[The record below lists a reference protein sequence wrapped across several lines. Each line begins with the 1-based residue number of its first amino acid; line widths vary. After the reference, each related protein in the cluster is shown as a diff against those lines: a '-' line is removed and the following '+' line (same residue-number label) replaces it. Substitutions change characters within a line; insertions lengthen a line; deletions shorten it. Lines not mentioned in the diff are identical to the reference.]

1 MEPSP
6 VSRYILAI
14 RVCAMS
20 LLVLAAACSPHAFAA
35 ETIELEQIIVTAQ
48 KVEENV
54 LEVPVSVS
62 VVQGELLEE
71 NGATNI
77 TDLNG
82 IAPNVILN
90 NVLLMENGG
99 KFSIRGIG
107 FFDIDPLSDQ
117 KTQIMVDGVPH
128 ARNTGVIYDQADI
141 QRVEILRGPQG
152 TLFGRSSMAGTVN
165 YVSRTA
171 ADEAGVSMRLSAGEY
186 GMNRYVLTAETG
198 AIFDGSVRA
207 RLTAS
212 RRTMDGYITNA
223 YNGNILGN
231 LDSRNTRL
239 RIDHDAG
246 FAETS
251 FMLYRL
257 EDEAKGVGLTN
268 QTQDPY
274 GISDGDVNLI
284 NLDQDGF
291 RNSNESG
298 FTVLSEVHLDS
309 GYLALLAN
317 THQSEFLLYVD
328 IDGRVGVDPPA
339 PPGFANAPFNWGFDI
354 HQEQESF
361 ELRYHNEE
369 SENWD
374 LVAGVFLFRENIE
387 RIFHQNIGPPFSE
400 SQAFEDSFET
410 ALARQ
415 DTRSQAVFGQ
425 AGFALGD
432 SLSLIAGAR
441 MTSEKKS
448 AELTDFPLP
457 PPAPPVPAA
466 RFEPSREWD
475 QPTWKLGA
483 EYRPDDETMY
493 YLTASTG
500 YKPGGFNGRATLPE
514 NVGPYAAE
522 HLTSI
527 EAGIKGSL
535 FDNRMRFA
543 AAGFVTEYTDIV
555 GLIRRPTAS
564 GAGTESVADNVGAM
578 SINGFEFESSWLAAP
593 DLEFNF
599 ALGYLDAIWDN
610 YHADLNG
617 DGVATDNSHFA
628 ILMAPE
634 LSTYGAMTYSR
645 ELSAGTLQY
654 RLDVRYQSGYNV
666 YGRSNEDFY
675 FRPAT
680 AKANA
685 SVTWTWGEAQ
695 NSFTVYGRNLT
706 DRQVVSQV
714 IVGIFPVMKF
724 DSPRM
729 LGVEL
734 KLNF

>member
-1 MEPSP
+1 M
-6 VSRYILAI
+6 SRYIPAVS
-14 RVCAMS
+14 VCPIS
-20 LLVLAAACSPHAFAA
+20 LLVLAAVCSPQVLAA
-35 ETIELEQIIVTAQ
+35 ESDELEQITVTAQ

-54 LEVPVSVS
+54 LDVPISVS

-117 KTQIMVDGVPH
+117 KTQILVDGIPH
-128 ARNTGVIYDQADI
+128 ARNTGVVYDQADI

-186 GMNRYVLTAETG
+186 GTNRYVLTAETG
-198 AIFDGSVRA
+198 ALFDGSVRG
-207 RLTAS
+207 RLTSS
-212 RRTMDGYITNA
+212 RRTTDGYLRNA
-223 YNGNILGN
+223 FNGNVLGS

-246 FAETS
+246 FAESS

-257 EDEAKGVGLTN
+257 EDEAMGVGLTN
-268 QTQDPY
+268 QVQDPY
-274 GISDGDVNLI
+274 GTSDGDVNLV
-284 NLDQDGF
+284 NHDQDGF

-298 FTVLSEVHLDS
+298 ITVLSEVPLDQ

-328 IDGRVGVDPPA
+328 LDGRVGIDPPA
-339 PPGFANAPFNWGFDI
+339 PLGFSNVPFNWGFDI
-354 HQEQESF
+354 EQEQESF
-361 ELRYHNEE
+361 ELRYHNDE

-374 LVAGVFLFRENIE
+374 LVAGIFLFHENIE
-387 RIFHQNIGPPFSE
+387 RIFHQNIGPPFSQ
-400 SQAFEDSFET
+400 SSAFEDSFET

-425 AGFALGD
+425 AGFAVSD
-432 SLSLIAGAR
+432 SVSLIAGAR

-448 AELTDFPLP
+448 ADLTDFPLP
-457 PPAPPVPAA
+457 PPAPSAPAS
-466 RFEPSREWD
+466 RFEPSQEWD

-483 EYRPDDETMY
+483 EYRPNGETMY

-522 HLTSI
+522 HSTSI
-527 EAGIKGSL
+527 EAGVKGSL
-535 FDNRMRFA
+535 LDNRMRFA
-543 AAGFVTEYTDIV
+543 AAGFFTDYTDVV
-555 GLIRRPTAS
+555 GLTRRPTVT
-564 GAGTESVADNVGAM
+564 GRGTESVSDNIGAM
-578 SINGFEFESSWLAAP
+578 SISGLEFESTWLAAP
-593 DLEFNF
+593 DLEFDF
-599 ALGYLDAIWDN
+599 ALGYLNSDWDN
-610 YHADLNG
+610 YNADLNG

-634 LSTYGAMTYSR
+634 LSLYGAMTYSQDF
-645 ELSAGTLQY
+645 SAGTLQY
-654 RLDVRYQSGYNV
+654 RLDLRYQSDYNV

-706 DRQVVSQV
+706 DRQVVSQA
-714 IVGIFPVMKF
+714 IVGVFPVMKF